1 MSGIS
6 VMYVNVN
13 YYQFCAGHELSCSS
27 SAPSDARGKCFL
39 VSFGD
44 DCDFYLLLSQKQNL
58 SAWQLES
65 CSAHQSL
72 CKKFIME

>member
-13 YYQFCAGHELSCSS
+13 NYQFCAGHELSCSS

-39 VSFGD
+39 VS
-44 DCDFYLLLSQKQNL
+44 
-58 SAWQLES
+58 W
-65 CSAHQSL
+65 
-72 CKKFIME
+72 